1 MSTSHRNQWCE
12 SHNHDQNECIYSAR
26 HGYCDSI
33 LTFHPIGPK
42 GRDELVLMGIDFC
55 LDEFPAGTQH
65 RCPGLCQS
73 LIEYN
78 LNQIY
83 VFGSDDFMSESVTP
97 SYMAQ
102 DTVWHPTAFR
112 THTLG
117 QIQSDGASLVGS
129 EVTVCGYMEANRG
142 KGKICFMDVR
152 DGTGKVQVFL
162 KQGGISDEELA
173 VAQGLSRE
181 STVQIVGEVAQ
192 KRPPKVAEGEPVP
205 PPSYEVVASK
215 FVVLAQAE
223 TPLPLGVTDTVSI
236 GLDTRLDNRFLD
248 LRRAHVNAMFTLRAK
263 VLQYGREHLITEGF
277 KEINSPKIIASA
289 SEGGTNLFPMMYFD
303 TPAFLSQSPQLYK
316 QLTVL
321 GGMERVFEIG
331 PAFRAEKH
339 DTYRHLNEFISFD
352 IEGAWMNDDDVMCV
366 QERMIHH
373 IWKTVA
379 ENDQDQ
385 IDIINEY
392 RESQGD
398 EPITVEVPS
407 LPFPRI
413 EYCDAIKMIQDAGV
427 EITWGD
433 DIESSHCDIIAA
445 KYPGFHFLPRWP
457 MSMKPFY
464 IHHVPGELGST
475 GEQLSRGFDLNYG
488 RDEMTSGGQREHN
501 VDVLEQN
508 LRNMEL
514 DPADFTFYTDG
525 FRYGAPPHAGW
536 GLGVARLLM
545 VLTGSRNVRETVL
558 FPRDRS
564 RVTP

>member
-1 MSTSHRNQWCE
+1 MSYLLPH
-12 SHNHDQNECIYSAR
+12 HNMA
-26 HGYCDSI
+26 
-33 LTFHPIGPK
+33 
-42 GRDELVLMGIDFC
+42 
-55 LDEFPAGTQH
+55 
-65 RCPGLCQS
+65 
-73 LIEYN
+73 
-78 LNQIY
+78 
-83 VFGSDDFMSESVTP
+83 DDIT
-97 SYMAQ
+97 
-102 DTVWHPTAFR
+102 WHPTAYR

-117 QIQSDGASLVGS
+117 EIQNNDGNLVGQ
-129 EVTVCGYMEANRG
+129 EVKICGFMEANRG
-142 KGKICFMDVR
+142 KGKICFIDLR
-152 DGTGKVQVFL
+152 DGTGKIQVFL
-162 KQGGISDEELA
+162 KQGLVSDEELDA
-173 VAQGLSRE
+173 AQNLSRE
-181 STVQIVGEVAQ
+181 STIQVEGEVAE
-192 KRPPKVAEGEPVP
+192 KRPPKVPEGEPLP
-205 PPSYEVVASK
+205 PPTYEVVAKKFTVLSK
-215 FVVLAQAE
+215 AK

-248 LRRAHVNAMFTLRAK
+248 LRREHVNSMFTLRAK

-316 QLTVL
+316 QLSVL

-352 IEGAWMNDDDVMCV
+352 IEGAWMSDEDVMCV
-366 QERMIHH
+366 QEMMIHH
-373 IWKTVA
+373 IWKMVA
-379 ENDQDQ
+379 ENDQAH
-385 IDIINEY
+385 IDAINRY

-398 EPITVEVPS
+398 EPITVDVPS

-413 EYCDAIKMIQDAGV
+413 AYCDAIKMIQDAG
-427 EITWGD
+427 EDISWGD
-433 DIESSHCDIIAA
+433 DIDSSHCDIIAE
-445 KYPGFHFLPRWP
+445 KYPGFHFIPRWP
-457 MSMKPFY
+457 MEMKPFY
-464 IHHVPGELGST
+464 IHHVKGENGTT

-501 VDVLEQN
+501 VDDLEQN
-508 LRNMEL
+508 LRNKGL
-514 DPADFTFYTDG
+514 DPEGFTFYTDG

>member
-1 MSTSHRNQWCE
+1 
-12 SHNHDQNECIYSAR
+12 
-26 HGYCDSI
+26 
-33 LTFHPIGPK
+33 
-42 GRDELVLMGIDFC
+42 MG
-55 LDEFPAGTQH
+55 
-65 RCPGLCQS
+65 
-73 LIEYN
+73 
-78 LNQIY
+78 
-83 VFGSDDFMSESVTP
+83 
-97 SYMAQ
+97 Q
-102 DTVWHPTAFR
+102 DVK
-112 THTLG
+112 
-117 QIQSDGASLVGS
+117 I
-129 EVTVCGYMEANRG
+129 CGFMEANRG
-142 KGKICFMDVR
+142 KGKICFIDIR

-162 KQGGISDEELA
+162 KQGMISDEELEI
-173 VAQGLSRE
+173 AQNLSRE
-181 STVQIVGEVAQ
+181 STIQVEGEVAE
-192 KRPPKVAEGEPVP
+192 KRPPKVAEGEPLP
-205 PPSYEVVASK
+205 PPSYEVVAKK
-215 FVVLAQAE
+215 FSVLAKAN

-248 LRRAHVNAMFTLRAK
+248 LRREHVNAMFTLRAK

-316 QLTVL
+316 QLSVL

-352 IEGAWMNDDDVMCV
+352 IEGAWMNDEDVMGV

-373 IWKTVA
+373 IWKMVA
-379 ENDQDQ
+379 ENDQEH
-385 IDIINEY
+385 IAAINRY

-398 EPITVEVPS
+398 EPITVDVPS

-413 EYCDAIKMIQDAGV
+413 SYCEAIKMIQDAGE
-427 EITWGD
+427 EIAWGD
-433 DIESSHCDIIAA
+433 DIDSSHCDIIAA
-445 KYPGFHFLPRWP
+445 VYPGFHFIPKWP
-457 MSMKPFY
+457 MEMKPFY
-464 IHHVPGELGST
+464 IHHIVGEVGTS

-501 VDVLEQN
+501 VDALEQN
-508 LRNMEL
+508 LRNKGL
-514 DPADFTFYTDG
+514 DPERFTFYTDG